1 MTLAHEGGRPTCVLG
16 AHSLGGIM
24 KKLLLGALSLGIPGL
39 FFFGNVT
46 YAPRAEAQE
55 REACTFHYYDD
66 DTYTNHVLT
75 LRCACG
81 ESSCSETEDVTPF
94 FIMECRPC

>member
-1 MTLAHEGGRPTCVLG
+1 M
-16 AHSLGGIM
+16 
-24 KKLLLGALSLGIPGL
+24 
-39 FFFGNVT
+39 
-46 YAPRAEAQE
+46 E

-66 DTYTNHVLT
+66 ETYTNPVLT

-94 FIMECRPC
+94 VIVECTPC

>member
-1 MTLAHEGGRPTCVLG
+1 
-16 AHSLGGIM
+16 M

-46 YAPRAEAQE
+46 YAPRAEAME

-94 FIMECRPC
+94 FIMECTPC